1 MNIRGIF
8 ERLRK
13 RILNL
18 DSSVKEDVRKHYIAY
33 KATTDFVA
41 IELQK
46 KQLRVTLHV
55 RLSEM
60 NDPKGLCKI
69 VIHPGHLNNGDVE
82 ISIHSLD
89 QIEDG
94 MDLIRQAFDK
104 QVEEIYA

>member
-1 MNIRGIF
+1 M
-8 ERLRK
+8 
-13 RILNL
+13 
-18 DSSVKEDVRKHYIAY
+18 KEDVRKHYIAY